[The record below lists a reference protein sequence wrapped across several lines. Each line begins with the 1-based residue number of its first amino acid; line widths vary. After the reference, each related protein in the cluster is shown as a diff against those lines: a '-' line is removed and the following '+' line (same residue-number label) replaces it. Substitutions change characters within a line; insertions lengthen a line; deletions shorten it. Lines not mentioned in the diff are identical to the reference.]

1 MILYL
6 DTSALVKR
14 YVVEA
19 GSQEVIAL
27 IEQAETVGSA
37 VLTQV
42 EMASALAKAV
52 RLHWVAY
59 SDAQT
64 AWHDFLEHWPAFI
77 RLSVTSVI
85 LERAS
90 HLAWQHGLRGYDA
103 VHLAAALFWQDTLG
117 DPVTLAAFDRQLW
130 ESAQRVGMIVWP
142 ESLNIFR

>member
-14 YVVEA
+14 YVMEP

-27 IEQAETVGSA
+27 IEQADTVGSA

-52 RLHWVAY
+52 RLNWVEQ
-59 SDAQT
+59 SDAEV
-64 AWHDFLEHWPAFI
+64 AWQDFLEHWLTFI

-90 HLAWQHGLRGYDA
+90 RLAWQRGYDA
-103 VHLAAALFWQDTLG
+103 VHLAAALFWQEILG
-117 DPVTLAAFDRQLW
+117 EPVTLAAFDMQLR
-130 ESAQRVGMIVWP
+130 EGAQRAGMVIWP
-142 ESLNIFR
+142 DDLNAFR